1 MFSFPIFVRVTQSI
15 LLRGT
20 KCISFSRWQVRSVV
34 ILSEERWVLKCVFEP
49 RGLIKKGEEMTL
61 FSLHHNSNFLGLVPP
76 ALWRDPG
83 HCAGGRRGKTE
94 RITHPGK
101 TDVQCGVLV
110 FSLTYTHTH
119 AHAHTHTH
127 LFFILWKM
135 CSLVCVRDRHFLY
148 TFTRTDNF
156 FISVSG
162 DPILNMVWSVFGT
175 SQSPRS
181 HVDHRDPP
189 FIFL

>member
-15 LLRGT
+15 LLRGR

-34 ILSEERWVLKCVFEP
+34 ILSEERWVLKCLFEP

-101 TDVQCGVLV
+101 TDVHCGVLV
-110 FSLTYTHTH
+110 FSLI
-119 AHAHTHTH
+119 HTHT
-127 LFFILWKM
+127 LIFTPWKM
-135 CSLVCVRDRHFLY
+135 CALVCEREKETLS
-148 TFTRTDNF
+148 TR
-156 FISVSG
+156 SRER
-162 DPILNMVWSVFGT
+162 ILFKFHCLADSSAT
-175 SQSPRS
+175 
-181 HVDHRDPP
+181 P
-189 FIFL
+189 F